1 MFINEVELFKGIS
14 SHFLNKIA
22 SHAEE
27 QVFQAGDVLF
37 EEGDVA
43 DYLYILEEGEI
54 DISIQG
60 QKKASFQ
67 VNQPGQL
74 FGWSAFVEPNRY
86 TASAK
91 TLKKSKVI
99 RIDGDLLSALFEK
112 YPSDG
117 LTVMKRLASV
127 IGSRLVKCY
136 QEITTPPAP

>member
-1 MFINEVELFKGIS
+1 MFINEVELFKGIP

-27 QVFQAGDVLF
+27 QAFPAEHVLF
-37 EEGDVA
+37 VEGDFA
-43 DYLYILEEGEI
+43 DYLYVLEEGEI

-60 QKKASFQ
+60 QERVSFP

-86 TASAK
+86 TAAAK
-91 TLKKSKVI
+91 TVKESKVI
-99 RIDGDLLSALFEK
+99 RIDGDLLLGLFEK
-112 YPSDG
+112 YPSEG
-117 LTVMKRLASV
+117 LTVMKRLAAV

-136 QEITTPPAP
+136 QEIMTPLAP